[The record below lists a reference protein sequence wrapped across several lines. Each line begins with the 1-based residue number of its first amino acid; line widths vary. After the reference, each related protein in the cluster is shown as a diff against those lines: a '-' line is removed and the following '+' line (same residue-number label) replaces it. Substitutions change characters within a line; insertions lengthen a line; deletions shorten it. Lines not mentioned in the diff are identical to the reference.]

1 MSGFVRTVVVTRLAR
16 GGHAVTFAGRALR
29 DMFRPPFELQETA
42 RQVYELGWRS
52 LPLIAAA
59 GYAVGI
65 VMSMHTRASLERF
78 GAEALVPA
86 GLALALVRET
96 GPLVCGLLLSGR
108 VGAGVGAELG
118 AMKVTEQI
126 DALEAVAVDSFKFLV
141 VTRVVACMIAMPILT
156 AVMNFMGMLGG
167 WTAESAV
174 SGMGF
179 EAYFRAAFSL
189 LQFSDYVPGDAE
201 DDGLRVHH
209 RGHRVVSRRPHLGRH
224 AGGGPRGDPQRRHR
238 VDPDDRSQRGAGAPD
253 LLHLSGDGG
262 VNVSGDGRMNVS
274 GAGGVNVSGSRDAN
288 EPAAAIRLDHV
299 SKAFGTFRV
308 LDDVSIRIPRGRA
321 TVVLGRSGTGKSV
334 TLRHIV
340 GLLQPDS
347 GRVFVDDTE
356 VTALSPSALAKVRQR
371 IGFLFQ
377 NAALFDSITVAENV
391 AFPLRRHSTLSD
403 GEIRARAL
411 EKLAAVGLARAA
423 ESMPG
428 ALSGGMRKRAG
439 LARAMALDP
448 AILLV
453 DEPSAGLDPVTS
465 EEIDDL
471 LVQLKHERGTTLV
484 VVTHNIPSA
493 RRIADTML
501 FLHEGR
507 VLARGTAAD
516 LERSEH
522 ELVRKFMTSEAGG

>member
-1 MSGFVRTVVVTRLAR
+1 
-16 GGHAVTFAGRALR
+16 
-29 DMFRPPFELQETA
+29 
-42 RQVYELGWRS
+42 
-52 LPLIAAA
+52 
-59 GYAVGI
+59 
-65 VMSMHTRASLERF
+65 
-78 GAEALVPA
+78 
-86 GLALALVRET
+86 
-96 GPLVCGLLLSGR
+96 
-108 VGAGVGAELG
+108 
-118 AMKVTEQI
+118 
-126 DALEAVAVDSFKFLV
+126 
-141 VTRVVACMIAMPILT
+141 
-156 AVMNFMGMLGG
+156 
-167 WTAESAV
+167 
-174 SGMGF
+174 
-179 EAYFRAAFSL
+179 
-189 LQFSDYVPGDAE
+189 
-201 DDGLRVHH
+201 
-209 RGHRVVSRRPHLGRH
+209 
-224 AGGGPRGDPQRRHR
+224 
-238 VDPDDRSQRGAGAPD
+238 
-253 LLHLSGDGG
+253 
-262 VNVSGDGRMNVS
+262 MNVS
-274 GAGGVNVSGSRDAN
+274 GGRAVI
-288 EPAAAIRLDHV
+288 EPDAAIRLDHV

-308 LDDVSIRIPRGRA
+308 LDDVSIGIPRGRA

-347 GRVFVDDTE
+347 GRVFVDDDE
-356 VTALSPSALAKVRQR
+356 ITALSPRALAAVRQR

-471 LVQLKHERGTTLV
+471 LVQVKQERGTTLV

-507 VLARGTAAD
+507 VLAQGTAED

-522 ELVRKFMTSEAGG
+522 ELVRKFMQSEAGG